1 MSGTVLRETAA
12 QGDATYLRELIL
24 GGGNPCSSD
33 ENGLCP
39 LHFATWNGHVE
50 CVELLVVN
58 DLGVASAPSEEDL
71 KKLRAKEDYEAR
83 MGTGSALAGGA
94 GRITK
99 VSEDG
104 RERAKAARKLDE
116 ARLAAEQG
124 STVIGG
130 SRYTGK
136 SRNWR
141 EEEEDA
147 RRKQEEAEAEK
158 EKKKPMVSCINLTT
172 KAGWT
177 ALHIAAMGAFNGV
190 ETATILLLAGCDPT
204 LRDENGHTA
213 YDVAI
218 NSRNVACAALLRKR
232 RPQFAARKR
241 AMKAFQAQF
250 AVVEQPFRAP
260 PPYFDTLDGE
270 YEPTPEELAS
280 DDDDDSF
287 DPDASRSDDSTDA
300 DAIEQPRSL
309 KALKA
314 RKASAPPPPPDGD
327 PEPAKPPKPLGGE
340 PDAKSFVAEEAAFDA
355 AHKIRMA
362 PPPRELTIP
371 EHLILVYAKR
381 NFRGARGAHVIHN
394 LQFATEEAEKNLA
407 RRQALADKQE
417 EVKPTHVKE
426 KEARNRLSSNSNR
439 RTVVEGVGQ
448 ITALAGGGVDDA
460 RAAAKQK
467 LAAKATAT

>member
-1 MSGTVLRETAA
+1 MPKPMSGTVLRETAA
-12 QGDATYLRELIL
+12 QGDASYLRELIL

-104 RERAKAARKLDE
+104 KERAKAARKLDE

-141 EEEEDA
+141 EEEEEA
-147 RRKQEEAEAEK
+147 RRKKEEAEAEK

-260 PPYFDTLDGE
+260 PPYFDTLD
-270 YEPTPEELAS
+270 AV
-280 DDDDDSF
+280 
-287 DPDASRSDDSTDA
+287 
-300 DAIEQPRSL
+300 
-309 KALKA
+309 
-314 RKASAPPPPPDGD
+314 
-327 PEPAKPPKPLGGE
+327 PKPTTGLGG
-340 PDAKSFVAEEAAFDA
+340 PDQ
-355 AHKIRMA
+355 
-362 PPPRELTIP
+362 T
-371 EHLILVYAKR
+371 
-381 NFRGARGAHVIHN
+381 
-394 LQFATEEAEKNLA
+394 
-407 RRQALADKQE
+407 
-417 EVKPTHVKE
+417 
-426 KEARNRLSSNSNR
+426 
-439 RTVVEGVGQ
+439 
-448 ITALAGGGVDDA
+448 
-460 RAAAKQK
+460 
-467 LAAKATAT
+467 

>member
-50 CVELLVVN
+50 
-58 DLGVASAPSEEDL
+58 
-71 KKLRAKEDYEAR
+71 
-83 MGTGSALAGGA
+83 
-94 GRITK
+94 
-99 VSEDG
+99 
-104 RERAKAARKLDE
+104 
-116 ARLAAEQG
+116 
-124 STVIGG
+124 
-130 SRYTGK
+130 
-136 SRNWR
+136 
-141 EEEEDA
+141 
-147 RRKQEEAEAEK
+147 
-158 EKKKPMVSCINLTT
+158 
-172 KAGWT
+172 T
-177 ALHIAAMGAFNGV
+177 A
-190 ETATILLLAGCDPT
+190 
-204 LRDENGHTA
+204 TA

-314 RKASAPPPPPDGD
+314 RKASAAPPPPDGD

-467 LAAKATAT
+467 LAAKATT

>member
-50 CVELLVVN
+50 
-58 DLGVASAPSEEDL
+58 
-71 KKLRAKEDYEAR
+71 
-83 MGTGSALAGGA
+83 
-94 GRITK
+94 
-99 VSEDG
+99 
-104 RERAKAARKLDE
+104 
-116 ARLAAEQG
+116 G

-314 RKASAPPPPPDGD
+314 RKA
-327 PEPAKPPKPLGGE
+327 
-340 PDAKSFVAEEAAFDA
+340 
-355 AHKIRMA
+355 
-362 PPPRELTIP
+362 
-371 EHLILVYAKR
+371 
-381 NFRGARGAHVIHN
+381 GARGAHVIHN